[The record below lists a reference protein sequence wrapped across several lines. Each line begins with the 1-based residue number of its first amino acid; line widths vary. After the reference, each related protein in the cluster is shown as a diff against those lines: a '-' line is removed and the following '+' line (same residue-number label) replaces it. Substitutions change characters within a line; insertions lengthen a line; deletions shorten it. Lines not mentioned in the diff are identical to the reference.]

1 MIPGDFINKD
11 GRVLGKHK
19 GAVCYTRGQRK
30 GLGLALP
37 EPMYVVAKDMEKN
50 TVTLGFND
58 DLMSCEV
65 LSQEV
70 NLISVD
76 EINEPLEVTSK
87 VRYNQVDTEA
97 VATMDNSLLK
107 VVFKYPQR
115 AVTEGQSLV
124 LYRGDEVLGGGKI
137 I

>member
-1 MIPGDFINKD
+1 
-11 GRVLGKHK
+11 
-19 GAVCYTRGQRK
+19 
-30 GLGLALP
+30 
-37 EPMYVVAKDMEKN
+37 MYVVAKDMEKN

-97 VATMDNSLLK
+97 VATMENSLLK